1 MNQGNHFL
9 NSQPEPDYLAEFD
22 HLFADIFAEPAYD
35 LTADIKTTTALA
47 EFLQGVMDNK
57 QWSISHLAERLGH
70 RSDLYVRAVLTGDFP
85 VTELKDVFLDKLAQV
100 IGCDN
105 GVLRLLVGRDPRE
118 KSTDELYQLQEQL
131 LRQLSDILF
140 DTVDR
145 RYSDDVRNHLSRS
158 RQHDFVIRQLE
169 MVIARQREELKSVQR
184 LIDELNHPETYRI
197 GESEIHILNLRRI
210 IQRVKHHDNEP
221 SR

>member
-1 MNQGNHFL
+1 MNVGNNHFL
-9 NSQPEPDYLAEFD
+9 NNQPEQDYLVEFD
-22 HLFADIFAEPAYD
+22 QLFEDVFAEAAHRPA
-35 LTADIKTTTALA
+35 ADTKTTMVLA
-47 EFLQGVMDNK
+47 EFLRGVMDNK
-57 QWSISHLAERLGH
+57 QWSISLLADRLGH
-70 RSDLYVRAVLTGDFP
+70 HSDLQLRAVLTGEFP
-85 VTELKDVFLDKLAQV
+85 AAELKDNFLDKLAQV

-105 GVLRLLVGRDPRE
+105 GAIRLLVGRDPRE

-131 LRQLSDILF
+131 LHQLSEILF

-145 RYSDDVRNHLSRS
+145 RYSEDVRIHLSRS

-169 MVIARQREELKSVQR
+169 MVIARQREELKSVQK

-210 IQRVKHHDNEP
+210 IQRVKHDNEQ